1 MGLREKLEEL
11 RKQGI
16 QEIKASADLDHLN
29 DIRVKM
35 LGKKGPLTTVLR
47 GMKDLSKEE
56 RPKVGKFANEIRDE
70 LAQALEAKKAELAT
84 ARLNAKLAAPEME
97 KVKSE
102 IQSKAKEV
110 MAAQKELEKTIE
122 PELVQKYKKAKEVA
136 KFPPLVPFD
145 EATNSCMGCGLE
157 LSKDIAAKLRQ
168 DGGLEFCPNCN
179 RLVYKK

>member
-16 QEIKASADLDHLN
+16 QEIKASADLEHLN

-84 ARLNAKLAAPEME
+84 ARLNAKLAAETLDVTLPG
-97 KVKSE
+97 
-102 IQSKAKEV
+102 
-110 MAAQKELEKTIE
+110 T
-122 PELVQKYKKAKEVA
+122 PTVQ
-136 KFPPLVPFD
+136 
-145 EATNSCMGCGLE
+145 
-157 LSKDIAAKLRQ
+157 
-168 DGGLEFCPNCN
+168 
-179 RLVYKK
+179 